1 MASLL
6 AQAAQVEDQLA
17 LDSQILTEQ
26 FYFFTVVVMWLIHV
40 GFMSYEAGAARRKN
54 IMSTAMKNILTIAV
68 VTPSFYYFGWY
79 IYGCF
84 QPGGPAQGH
93 AGPDDTG
100 FCLATAPFSDQMGPN
115 LQDHISAVFFLA
127 FLLFSWTTG
136 SIMSGAVIER
146 IRLSAYLILTAIL
159 GSAVWIMDAAWG
171 WSAGGWLVTNYGFH
185 DAIASGVVHGVAGA
199 FAFGV
204 LLNLGPRIGKYD
216 MRGRTRTFRGVNTH
230 LTLMG
235 LLLIFTGFYGFY
247 AACLFITSTSFP

>member
-6 AQAAQVEDQLA
+6 AQATAVEDQLS
-17 LDSQILTEQ
+17 LDSQILAEQ
-26 FYFFTVVVMWLIHV
+26 FYFYTVVVMWLIHV
-40 GFMSYEAGAARRKN
+40 GFMAYEGGASRRKN
-54 IMSTAMKNILTIAV
+54 VMSTAMKNILTIAV

-84 QPGGPAQGH
+84 QHGGPAEGH
-93 AGPDDTG
+93 AGPAEFPG
-100 FCLATAPFSDQMGPN
+100 FCGATAPWSDAMGPN

-159 GSAVWIMDAAWG
+159 GSGVWIMDAAWG
-171 WSAGGWLVTNYGFH
+171 WSSGGWLTTRFGFH
-185 DAIASGVVHGVAGA
+185 DAIASGVVHGVAGL

-204 LLNLGPRIGKYD
+204 LLNLGPRIGKYATD
-216 MRGRTRTFRGVNTH
+216 GSARTFRGHNIH

-235 LLLIFTGFYGFY
+235 LGL
-247 AACLFITSTSFP
+247 